1 MGDTDGG
8 LLQQFQLWRLLYDD
22 GIVRHRPDLPRIH
35 LVAHGKHKLQTF
47 MLGQGSHNGAE
58 DINPAIQ
65 DRAHRSVY
73 QGFAGYSFPREIDV
87 LSAFTVMEWTG
98 VMELCRPMRA
108 FEVEGFGNLG
118 NGC

>member
-22 GIVRHRPDLPRIH
+22 GIVRHRSDLLRID
-35 LVAHGKHKLQTF
+35 LVAHGKHKLQTL

-73 QGFAGYSFPREIDV
+73 QGLAGYSLPGEIHLFPALAIV
-87 LSAFTVMEWTG
+87 EWAG
-98 VMELCRPMRA
+98 VVVRRWPMRT
-108 FEVEGFGNLG
+108 FKVESVGDLSN
-118 NGC
+118 

>member
-22 GIVRHRPDLPRIH
+22 GLVRHRSDLPRID

-73 QGFAGYSFPREIDV
+73 QRLAGYSLPGEIDV
-87 LSAFTVMEWTG
+87 LAAFAIMERAG
-98 VMELCRPMRA
+98 VMEL
-108 FEVEGFGNLG
+108 
-118 NGC
+118 